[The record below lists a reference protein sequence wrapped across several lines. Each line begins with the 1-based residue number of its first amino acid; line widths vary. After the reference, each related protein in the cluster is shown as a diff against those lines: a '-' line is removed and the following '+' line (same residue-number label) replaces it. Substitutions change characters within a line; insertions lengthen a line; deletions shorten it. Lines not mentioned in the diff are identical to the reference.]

1 MCIVASLCQINICI
15 NNLRRI
21 SNERSFLKNAPYA
34 KDPGFREQIAMVT
47 KQLEF
52 FEMIQRMADRK
63 RFVPALVQ
71 VNAGKAS
78 AAAMAM
84 AKTILESQ

>member
-1 MCIVASLCQINICI
+1 
-15 NNLRRI
+15 
-21 SNERSFLKNAPYA
+21 
-34 KDPGFREQIAMVT
+34 MVT